1 MPALK
6 PYIFTITHCLFIIF
20 CVRECFTFH
29 TSQRFNQKLQKSMS
43 CHRTEKQKTIA
54 NLKNK
59 MIENEE
65 CQWVTK
71 AIHNLSKVLI
81 LNIIAL
87 NKISSKL
94 KINRFK
100 IPNYA

>member
-1 MPALK
+1 MK
-6 PYIFTITHCLFIIF
+6 I
-20 CVRECFTFH
+20 V
-29 TSQRFNQKLQKSMS
+29 
-43 CHRTEKQKTIA
+43 A
-54 NLKNK
+54 NLKDKMTENK
-59 MIENEE
+59 E

-71 AIHNLSKVLI
+71 AIRNLGNILL